1 MRARPGRASNR
12 SCAVALRGLRDE
24 SRNAAI
30 MQRDRLKLKGVI

>member
-1 MRARPGRASNR
+1 MLARLGRASNR

-30 MQRDRLKLKGVI
+30 GQIDLSKGMVG